1 MVQVGDTA
9 PDFTAADDTG
19 AEFTLGSLRGS
30 KVVLYFYPKDNTPG
44 CTQEACDFRDLSPA
58 LSLKNSVVIGV
69 STDSVR
75 SHRNFKGKYS
85 LPFTLVADPEREIVN
100 AYGVWVE
107 KKNYGRSYM
116 GVARTTFVID
126 EEGIVEHV
134 FRDVKVKGHAGAVLE
149 SL

>member
-1 MVQVGDTA
+1 MVKVGDAA

-58 LSLKNSVVIGV
+58 LTEKDSVVIGV
-69 STDSVR
+69 STDSVK
-75 SHRNFKGKYS
+75 SHQNFKGKYS
-85 LPFTLVADPEREIVN
+85 LPFTLVADPNKEIVN
-100 AYGVWVE
+100 KYGIWVE

-126 EEGIVEHV
+126 KEGVVEHV
-134 FRDVKVKGHAGAVLE
+134 FENVKVKGHAGAVFE